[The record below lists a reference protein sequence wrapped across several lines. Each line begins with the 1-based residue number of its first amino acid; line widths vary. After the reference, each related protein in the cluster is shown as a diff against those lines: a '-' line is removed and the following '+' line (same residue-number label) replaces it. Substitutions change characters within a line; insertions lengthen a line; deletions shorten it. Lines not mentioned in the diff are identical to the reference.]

1 MDAKEEKNEKVTWKG
16 WVSLL
21 FLIISFSGLCAG
33 QDNFMRAFD
42 LNSLVGQFGHSD
54 GAKVALQGV
63 GGVGAREGLVV
74 ALTLIPTI
82 MLAQGLIEVC
92 ENMGALHAAEKLFHP
107 LLHPLMG
114 IPGVTGLA
122 FVSSFTSSDVG
133 AFMTKDMYEAG
144 MITDD
149 ERTIFA
155 AYQYAGS
162 AVVSNTIAA
171 GAPLVPVSVLPVGAV
186 IGMIFIVKVMGAN
199 IIRFY
204 LKYYH
209 RKHKMEE
216 EAA

>member
-1 MDAKEEKNEKVTWKG
+1 MEDGEEKKERVTWKG
-16 WVSLL
+16 WLSLA
-21 FLIISFSGLCAG
+21 FLIVSFSGLCAG
-33 QDNFMRAFD
+33 QDNFLKAFD
-42 LNSLVGQFGHSD
+42 LNTLIGQFGHAE
-54 GAKVALQGV
+54 GARVSLQGT
-63 GGVGAREGLVV
+63 GGAGAREGFVV

-82 MLAQGLIEVC
+82 MIAQGLIEVC

-114 IPGVTGLA
+114 LPGVTGLA

-133 AFMTKDMYEAG
+133 AFMTKEMYDSG
-144 MITDD
+144 MINDD

-162 AVVSNTIAA
+162 GVVSNTIAT

-186 IGMIFIVKVMGAN
+186 IGMIFIVKILGAN
-199 IIRFY
+199 IIRVY

-209 RKHKMEE
+209 RKHAEG

>member
-1 MDAKEEKNEKVTWKG
+1 MEENNEKVTWKG

-21 FLIISFSGLCAG
+21 FLIVSFSGLCAG
-33 QDNFMRAFD
+33 QDNFLRAFD
-42 LNSLVGQFGHSD
+42 LNSLIGQFGHAE
-54 GAKVALQGV
+54 GAKVAIQGV
-63 GGVGAREGLVV
+63 GGNGAREGLIVT
-74 ALTLIPTI
+74 LTLIPTI

-107 LLHPLMG
+107 LLRPLMG

-133 AFMTKDMYEAG
+133 AFMTKNMYESG

-162 AVVSNTIAA
+162 GTVSNTIAA
-171 GAPLVPVSVLPVGAV
+171 GAPLVPVSVLPVGAI
-186 IGMIFIVKVMGAN
+186 IGLIFLVKVMGAN
-199 IIRFY
+199 IIRVY

-209 RKHKMEE
+209 KKHGYDE

>member
-1 MDAKEEKNEKVTWKG
+1 MEEKQAKKEKVTWKG
-16 WVSLL
+16 WISLL
-21 FLIISFSGLCAG
+21 FLIVSFSGLCAG
-33 QDNFMRAFD
+33 QENFLKAFD
-42 LNSLVGQFGHSD
+42 LNSLIGQFGHAE
-54 GAKVALQGV
+54 GAKVALQGT
-63 GGVGAREGLVV
+63 GGAGAREGFVV

-144 MITDD
+144 MINDD

-171 GAPLVPVSVLPVGAV
+171 GAPLVPIAVVPVGAV
-186 IGMIFIVKVMGAN
+186 IGMIFVVKVMGAN

-209 RKHKMEE
+209 RKHGAEG

>member
-1 MDAKEEKNEKVTWKG
+1 MEENNEKVTWKG

-21 FLIISFSGLCAG
+21 FLIVSFSGLCAG
-33 QDNFMRAFD
+33 QDNFLRAFD
-42 LNSLVGQFGHSD
+42 LNSLIGQFGHAE
-54 GAKVALQGV
+54 GAKVAIQGV
-63 GGVGAREGLVV
+63 GGNGAREGLIV

-107 LLHPLMG
+107 LLRPLMG

-133 AFMTKDMYEAG
+133 AFMTKNMYESG

-162 AVVSNTIAA
+162 GTVSNTIAA
-171 GAPLVPVSVLPVGAV
+171 GAPLVPVSVLPVGAI
-186 IGMIFIVKVMGAN
+186 IGLIFLVKVMGAN
-199 IIRFY
+199 IIRVY

-209 RKHKMEE
+209 KKHGYDE